1 MMQEPLPQKLA
12 IVGAGGLGREIRTLV
27 QHINAHTAMWDLLG
41 YYDDGLPAGTLVD
54 GLPVLGKVKELHGE
68 DDLRVVVAVGNP
80 EVKMLLV
87 EELERKGVAF
97 AQLIHPTVVLGDEER
112 ISLGEGVVIAAGCVL
127 TTGIYLGHHV
137 LVNLNCTIGHDS
149 TLEEGCSL
157 MPGVNIA
164 GEVHLGSRV
173 FVGAGANIINQLMVG
188 ARTKIGAGAVVIKD
202 IPANCTAVGV
212 PARVIK

>member
-1 MMQEPLPQKLA
+1 
-12 IVGAGGLGREIRTLV
+12 
-27 QHINAHTAMWDLLG
+27 
-41 YYDDGLPAGTLVD
+41 
-54 GLPVLGKVKELHGE
+54 
-68 DDLRVVVAVGNP
+68 
-80 EVKMLLV
+80 
-87 EELERKGVAF
+87 
-97 AQLIHPTVVLGDEER
+97 
-112 ISLGEGVVIAAGCVL
+112 VL